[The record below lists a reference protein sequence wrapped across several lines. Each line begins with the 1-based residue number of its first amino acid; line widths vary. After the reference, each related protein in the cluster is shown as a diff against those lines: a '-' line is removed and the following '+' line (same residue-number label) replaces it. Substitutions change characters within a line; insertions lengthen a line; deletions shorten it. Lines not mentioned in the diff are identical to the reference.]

1 MSLDKNTVA
10 NVARLARLHMTDEDL
25 EKYVPQLNNIIGWV
39 EQLSEVN
46 TDDVEPLSNVVNIDC
61 KYRKDEVTDG
71 GIAPDILSNAPEELE
86 GFFVRLSH
94 PFSSLLPSR
103 P

>member
-71 GIAPDILSNAPEELE
+71 GIASDILSNAPEELE
-86 GFFVRLSH
+86 GFFVV
-94 PFSSLLPSR
+94 PKVVE
-103 P
+103 